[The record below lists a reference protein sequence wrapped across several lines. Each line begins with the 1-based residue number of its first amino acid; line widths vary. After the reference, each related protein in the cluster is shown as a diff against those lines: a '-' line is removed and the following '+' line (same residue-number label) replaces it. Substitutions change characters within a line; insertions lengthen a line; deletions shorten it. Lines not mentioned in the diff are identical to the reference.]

1 MQKAMDER
9 YELENLIFP
18 DSFFEDEVR
27 EGFLVTSM
35 MKRYWASQLK
45 VLSLIAQICDRHNIR
60 WYAEYGTLL
69 GAVRHGGYIPWDDD
83 LDICMMRE
91 DFEAFFAVAGKELP
105 EGFQLLTIDRNEEYE
120 EIIGRVVNCRTID
133 YSPEHLREYF
143 GCPYTVG
150 IDIFPMDGMYEDEDK
165 EKERLERARRVT
177 KAYRL
182 VKDGAGGDN
191 DIRQLVSDVEKEN
204 HVVFEK
210 GKSLERQL
218 LLLVQQV
225 FRECPTSNA
234 SKVICM
240 PFYVPYHDHIFP
252 KDIYKDTVKL
262 PFENTHVP
270 VAGRYDE
277 MLDMEYGEYLRV
289 NKSGGVHDYPVYS
302 GQESILAE
310 HIGRNPYRYTLD
322 ANELLRSVQRYIM
335 RMTRTVDKDTLP
347 NAESMA
353 GGSCADSGA
362 IIKKKA
368 VFLPCKAKWWKTME
382 PLWKKYKNDPAYE
395 VHVLP
400 IFYYDS
406 DYDGN
411 IGERHDERALFPE
424 YVQIEDCEKFDFET
438 IHPEVIV
445 TQVPYDGFSTFMSVH
460 EFFYSGNLQHFT
472 EELIYIPYFEADA
485 PIEKGDKAWT
495 ALSVMVEQEA
505 VVNADKVIVSSDAMR
520 SFYVDKMIELCG
532 DETRMYW
539 EQKVESFENRAA
551 CLGALADHDRGNTDD
566 WHDFLGNQYGKKILI
581 YYISISMLLRGREK
595 AVDKIL
601 RSVRIFEEAGDKVC
615 AIIVPQEQI
624 LNDLVNIDGA
634 LWKQFTDLVEKIKT
648 TDNCIYDEK
657 GFSLGYMD
665 KWSGYYGDASPLVRK
680 CVQAGI
686 PVMIENIDI

>member
-1 MQKAMDER
+1 MDKS
-9 YELENLIFP
+9 YLDNLKFP
-18 DSFFEDEVR
+18 ASFFEDEVR

-45 VLSLIAQICDRHNIR
+45 VLSFVVQICDKYNLK

-69 GAVRHGGYIPWDDD
+69 GTVRHGGYIPWDDD
-83 LDICMMRE
+83 FDICMMR
-91 DFEAFFAVAGKELP
+91 DDWNRFFEVAKKELP
-105 EGFQLLTIDRNEEYE
+105 ESFQVLTLSNNEEYE
-120 EIIGRVVNCRTID
+120 ELIGRVVNCNVID
-133 YSPEHLREYF
+133 FGPEHMEKYY

-150 IDIFPMDGMYEDEDK
+150 IDLFPLDGIYPDEDK
-165 EKERLERARRVT
+165 EKDRVARTRKVL
-177 KAYRL
+177 KAL
-182 VKDGAGGDN
+182 TLAE
-191 DIRQLVSDVEKEN
+191 LADVNNHELYLLLKEIEKEN
-204 HVVFEK
+204 KVVLPLNDK
-210 GKSLERQL
+210 LKNKLRLLAERL
-218 LLLVQQV
+218 YS
-225 FRECPTSNA
+225 ECDVTECGNVA
-234 SKVICM
+234 LM
-240 PFYVPYHDHIFP
+240 PFYIPNNDHIFP
-252 KDIYKDTVKL
+252 RKLYEDIVEL
-262 PFENTHVP
+262 PFENVYLN
-270 VAGRYDE
+270 VNARYDE
-277 MLDMEYGEYLRV
+277 LLDLEYGDFLRV
-289 NKSGGVHDYPVYS
+289 NKSGGVHEYPVYS

-362 IIKKKA
+362 VIKKKA

-382 PLWKKYKNDPAYE
+382 PLWKKYMDDPGYE
-395 VHVLP
+395 VHVLS

-406 DYDGN
+406 DYNGN

-424 YVQIEDCEKFDFET
+424 YVQVEDCEKFDFET

-445 TQVPYDGFSTFMSVH
+445 TQVPYDGFSTFMTVH

-472 EELIYIPYFEADA
+472 DELIYIPYFEADA

-539 EQKVESFENRAA
+539 EQKVESFEKSAE
-551 CLGALADHDRGNTDD
+551 TEDD
-566 WHDFLGNQYGKKILI
+566 SGRINNEDDKSDMNAWNQFLGKYAGRKTII
-581 YYISISMLLRGREK
+581 YYITIAFLLRDTGK
-595 AVDKIL
+595 SIGKIRRAL
-601 RSVRIFEEAGDKVC
+601 DTFSDSGDKVC

-624 LNDLVNIDGA
+624 LNDLANIDEA